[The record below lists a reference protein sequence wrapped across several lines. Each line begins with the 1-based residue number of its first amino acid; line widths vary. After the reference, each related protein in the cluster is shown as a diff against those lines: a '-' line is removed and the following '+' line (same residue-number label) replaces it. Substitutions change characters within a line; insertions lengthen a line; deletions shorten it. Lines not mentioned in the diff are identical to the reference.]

1 MEWVD
6 QDWPQSLKMCLAKL
20 WSVYEEENRG
30 RLRERVVNAEEYLK
44 MQDKN
49 RKVENELRF
58 FKSDFAKM
66 VLAKEEA
73 LSQLA
78 SAKQVRTEPKAE
90 VEKTNLADHA

>member
-6 QDWPQSLKMCLAKL
+6 QERPQSLKMCLVKL
-20 WSVYEEENRG
+20 CRMYEEENRR
-30 RLRERVVNAEEYLK
+30 RLRETVVNVEEYLK
-44 MQDKN
+44 MRDKKW
-49 RKVENELRF
+49 KVENELRF

-78 SAKQVRTEPKAE
+78 SAK
-90 VEKTNLADHA
+90 